1 MATTHGAAAQAHG
14 SKRRRSFSTNR
25 SRPDTAPQRRRILS
39 TPTAPQHPSPTSRMV
54 HGSSPTCATARRI
67 SSSGSSHPSPPSPTA
82 ASPPCPARRST
93 WRPRASRSN
102 FTATHPSWPE
112 RTGARP
118 PSKSCATKAAAY
130 RHGKFKHPTIGT
142 AHGPTR
148 MMSNSPGTSTSP
160 ASTPASITTVAS
172 VMTMR

>member
-25 SRPDTAPQRRRILS
+25 SRPDTVPQHRRILS
-39 TPTAPQHPSPTSRMV
+39 MLTAPQHPSPTSRMA
-54 HGSSPTCATARRI
+54 HGSSPTCATDHRI

-93 WRPRASRSN
+93 WRPRVSRSN
-102 FTATHPSWPE
+102 FTATHPSWPVQ
-112 RTGARP
+112 TGARP
-118 PSKSCATKAAAY
+118 PSKSYATKVAPC

-148 MMSNSPGTSTSP
+148 MMSNSHGTSTSQ
-160 ASTPASITTVAS
+160 ASTRASITTAAS
-172 VMTMR
+172 AMTMK